1 MRKVNIDIAN
11 FNLTFGDKES
21 PLLTYFEEFLYP
33 AFTSEIIR
41 EVDDT
46 RYMFKSVELIETKE
60 GLALKG
66 IFIKDTILEVKSEV
80 EGVILVEKNKIYP
93 SAPYSLFCILLKNH
107 RMILVPNQKGS
118 PDLRSFNVTAR
129 TILKQYRKEENK
141 KREEQDKE
149 PIPYFDLRVTGLP
162 SKVKLLEELKQ
173 VKQIDSLKIR
183 FYPLNGEDLDSSDIV
198 NEHIGLLRERIGS
211 RTGNLTLNS
220 PDNKKETAELVEEL
234 GDTVDVTL
242 QVKYAD
248 NSRGKIKNDS
258 YTEKRQLE
266 IEGNQVSDEDEEII
280 SDMIQI
286 PNIIKTSEANQKIYD
301 KFLGKI
307 KKLLNS

>member
-1 MRKVNIDIAN
+1 
-11 FNLTFGDKES
+11 
-21 PLLTYFEEFLYP
+21 
-33 AFTSEIIR
+33 
-41 EVDDT
+41 
-46 RYMFKSVELIETKE
+46 
-60 GLALKG
+60 
-66 IFIKDTILEVKSEV
+66 
-80 EGVILVEKNKIYP
+80 
-93 SAPYSLFCILLKNH
+93 
-107 RMILVPNQKGS
+107 MILVPNQKGS